1 MAPNGRGKRAGI
13 SPARRQRSAHKRRS
27 DFLKRS
33 IAESTTEE
41 FYTPR
46 VEAVQAK
53 RPTKKAKWIL
63 GVDSPILNV
72 SETKTRSGAGRK
84 AESIASPNSDQCSDA
99 PDIAPLAGSSEFS
112 EEHENDA
119 RGDGSS
125 ELHDASEDSSSFV
138 TVEESPQFV
147 HSKLKLPSNHGS
159 KESPLGLFGRSLSSI
174 RLRSCRTHSFNVQS
188 TVRSM
193 GSVQEETTSDVQS
206 HAVENGRSTPTG
218 RPLYSINQHAGRER
232 RESRITKVASV
243 IMKGFAAGPHSKA
256 RARSRHRSKS
266 TRQQKR
272 RADIGQ
278 KCTVDEEHAE
288 KARGRLGE
296 FKRVVNILEEDIDLE
311 NAEGTVYDAIA
322 CDISPRGAPLS
333 KVSELIL
340 RRAGEEVTCEVD
352 KELRHSKKVFILGSG
367 RFSACKY
374 VIFVVGGHTNNS
386 DGKTWQDLRFIY
398 FNLINEAVQH
408 RQIDSLLLPYL
419 FIGGSSL
426 AQHEVAHTALTAVNL
441 VFLQTGFTNF
451 KKLDIGGANGNE
463 EVRSCYTTQ
472 LELVI
477 GSMMDDSGK
486 ENIGAN
492 ETKSVNESLDASEG
506 SRKNSTENAAA
517 ATEIWF
523 FFYPSGKKFHR
534 IYEKMPVPYHLVG
547 HGHLFVNWLH
557 KNGQEINAHTHTD
570 TNDIALIWR
579 MSAEQQPNW
588 VQFDESEVS
597 PAEIALRN
605 VAPSRNPIV
614 VDPAKLIEP
623 HGGIPQARLQ
633 EANGYG
639 AEVAVSA
646 HEKTANGTTVAPVDP
661 DSTRAA
667 RSEGQ
672 AFRNGKIICAV
683 YPENTTMAW
692 VVPARYNPYS
702 MPKSLADDRLSMP
715 AEDYVTAMEMIT
727 NDYRFR
733 CYCMFYSRL
742 MAFWISLSILV
753 LILVLLGQPNGGLG
767 VLIFA
772 LAWMLILVLGIIC
785 VLIIRKHMLIG
796 LRHCVQSANKLLVKS
811 DMLAGVE
818 DRGQLSCHKIV
829 VLFMYLRSSECL
841 PQIER
846 LIRQQNA
853 SAQPRPVEMN
863 AAEVKDLALRLLLKY
878 SQNYVKETSKRRL
891 LFPTRPLEGVSE
903 FLPKHCATSYC
914 LCQYVEKKHFKRSPR
929 EWYERLF

>member
-1 MAPNGRGKRAGI
+1 MRSKFKIRDLIAQGRENFFAQSTMWSLLISAGNYWE
-13 SPARRQRSAHKRRS
+13 SKGSAHKRRS

-206 HAVENGRSTPTG
+206 HAGGASSLVVCIEFGLENGRSTPTG

-322 CDISPRGAPLS
+322 CDISPCGAPLS

-506 SRKNSTENAAA
+506 SRKNSTENAAG
-517 ATEIWF
+517 I
-523 FFYPSGKKFHR
+523 R
-534 IYEKMPVPYHLVG
+534 VG
-547 HGHLFVNWLH
+547 DTLRMRSQWPLWNGLQCRWLH

-785 VLIIRKHMLIG
+785 VLIIRKHRRWFGGFM
-796 LRHCVQSANKLLVKS
+796 
-811 DMLAGVE
+811 
-818 DRGQLSCHKIV
+818 IV
-829 VLFMYLRSSECL
+829 NYIQVLFMYLRSSECL

-878 SQNYVKETSKRRL
+878 SQNYVKETSK
-891 LFPTRPLEGVSE
+891 
-903 FLPKHCATSYC
+903 
-914 LCQYVEKKHFKRSPR
+914 KHFKRSPR